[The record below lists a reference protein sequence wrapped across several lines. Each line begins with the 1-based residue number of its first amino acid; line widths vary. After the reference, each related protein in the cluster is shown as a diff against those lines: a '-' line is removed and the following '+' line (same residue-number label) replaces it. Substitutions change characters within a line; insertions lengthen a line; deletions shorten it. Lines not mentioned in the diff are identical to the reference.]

1 MLNWKRIT
9 ASSNAVLT
17 GVYKID
23 RVRLVSGSDAATAI
37 LFDAV
42 TQGSAGDANDF
53 CKLLAGTGNDVDK
66 EDFKHDAL
74 LSRGLS
80 VTLTGTNP
88 QLYIYY
94 S

>member
-37 LFDAV
+37 LFDAL

-53 CKLLAGTGNDVDK
+53 CKLAVDAAGDIDK

-74 LSRGLS
+74 LSKGLS
-80 VTLTGTNP
+80 VTMSGAGI
-88 QLYIYY
+88 LYIYY